1 MAIDAQGAGP
11 PQHPRRHS
19 QVVRLALLQ
28 FPRFPIA
35 AVAEALY
42 PDTRSQTL
50 YTPSGKWRS
59 NYRTRVVT
67 RVILK
72 DYFNKCLEQKTET
85 DEELTNNDEGMS
97 FDDWRRIADESSVET
112 IDPDDFL

>member
-1 MAIDAQGAGP
+1 MTWQLS
-11 PQHPRRHS
+11 HS
-19 QVVRLALLQ
+19 L
-28 FPRFPIA
+28 
-35 AVAEALY
+35 
-42 PDTRSQTL
+42 
-50 YTPSGKWRS
+50 
-59 NYRTRVVT
+59 VT